1 MRAAL
6 YLKKHKVTRK
16 QAMTMEMMKVPLADA
31 ASLVYV
37 LIEARDC
44 RQFPHRSAGLS
55 PVFCMKTLLYLTMAI
70 FMTRRLQEFLAR
82 VVRYYGLP
90 LPGPA

>member
-1 MRAAL
+1 M
-6 YLKKHKVTRK
+6 YLKKHKVPRK

-31 ASLVYV
+31 ASPIDV
-37 LIEARDC
+37 LIEARDS
-44 RQFPHRSAGLS
+44 RQIPHRSAGLS
-55 PVFCMKTLLYLTMAI
+55 PDFYMKTLLYLTMAI
-70 FMTRRLQEFLAR
+70 FTTRRLQEFLAH